1 MCVREG
7 VCWGAKW
14 SHERKWESLIPQLH
28 NADWKRRQDRA
39 SGSVCGGCGS
49 GRVRGAQPG
58 LRGKDS

>member
-28 NADWKRRQDRA
+28 NADTGSDGRTEQVDRCVV
-39 SGSVCGGCGS
+39 GVDLGGS
-49 GRVRGAQPG
+49 GGPNLA
-58 LRGKDS
+58 